1 MTSQAVVALKKI
13 HVQVEKVIQTME
25 GNHWES
31 ESLCEGWRVQEV
43 FAHMSSNMKEAINPT
58 PPPETPPEIEQE
70 PLKAE
75 EAMEALVAPRRNW
88 TAQELLDEYTEYFD
102 SWIGWM
108 SSLQEEPTASTMVPL
123 ADLGTYPL
131 HMMANAFAF
140 DHYCHLYI
148 DILAPEGPLV
158 IEAELG
164 TDDMIRPG
172 IEWMIAG
179 MPQMQAEELAA
190 VVTHPL
196 ELELTGP
203 GGGTWTVQPAGDD
216 GHITVP
222 PRANLG
228 ATATVTGT
236 AHDFVSWG
244 TKRSDWRSKCR
255 IDGDEVYATSVLDVI
270 NII

>member
-1 MTSQAVVALKKI
+1 MSSQAVEALKKI
-13 HVQVEKVIQTME
+13 HVQVEKVIQNMKDDD
-25 GNHWES
+25 WKR
-31 ESLCEGWRVQEV
+31 ESLCDGWRVQEV

-58 PPPETPPEIEQE
+58 PPPETGQE

-75 EAMEALVAPRRNW
+75 EAMEALVAPRRDW
-88 TAQELLDEYTEYFD
+88 TAQELLEEYAEYFD
-102 SWIGWM
+102 AWIEWM
-108 SSLQEEPTASTMVPL
+108 ASLQEEPTASTMVPL

-140 DHYCHLYI
+140 DHYCHLYV
-148 DILAPEGPLV
+148 DILAPEGPLA
-158 IEAELG
+158 IEADSGSDE
-164 TDDMIRPG
+164 MIRPG

-179 MPQMQAEELAA
+179 IPQMQPDELPA
-190 VVTHPL
+190 VISQPL

-203 GGGTWTVQPAGDD
+203 GGGTWTIQPAGEN
-216 GHITVP
+216 GLITIP

-228 ATATVTGT
+228 ASATVTST

-244 TKRSDWRSKCR
+244 TKRSDWRSSCA
-255 IDGDEVYATSVLDVI
+255 IDGDEVYASTVLDSL

>member
-1 MTSQAVVALKKI
+1 MSSQAVEALKKI
-13 HVQVEKVIQTME
+13 HVQVEAVIQKME
-25 GNHWES
+25 DDDWQR

-58 PPPETPPEIEQE
+58 PPPETEQE

-75 EAMEALVAPRRNW
+75 EAMEALVAPRREW
-88 TAQELLDEYTEYFD
+88 TAQDLLAEYNEYFD
-102 SWIGWM
+102 VWIEWM
-108 SSLQEEPTASTMVPL
+108 TSLQQEPTSSTMVPL

-140 DHYCHLYI
+140 DHYCHLYV
-148 DILAPEGPLV
+148 DILAPEGPLS
-158 IEAELG
+158 IKAEPG
-164 TDDMIRPG
+164 GDDMLRPG

-179 MPQMQAEELAA
+179 MPQMQADELAA
-190 VVTHPL
+190 VVTQPL

-203 GGGTWTVQPAGDD
+203 GGGTWTLIPATDD
-216 GHITVP
+216 GVIEVP

-228 ATATVTGT
+228 SVATVTST
-236 AHDFVSWG
+236 AHNFISWG
-244 TKRSDWRSKCR
+244 TKRSDWRKTCA
-255 IDGDEVYATSVLDVI
+255 IDGDDAYATQVLDTL

>member
-1 MTSQAVVALKKI
+1 MSSQAVEALKQI
-13 HVQVEKVIQTME
+13 HQQVEKVIHKME
-25 GNHWES
+25 ADHWKL

-58 PPPETPPEIEQE
+58 PPPETEQE

-75 EAMEALVAPRRNW
+75 EAMEALVAPRRDW
-88 TAQELLDEYTEYFD
+88 TAQELLDEYAQYLD
-102 SWIGWM
+102 SWVTWM
-108 SSLQEEPTASTMVPL
+108 ISLQEEPTASTMVPL

-148 DILAPEGPLV
+148 DILAPEGPLA
-158 IEAELG
+158 IEVESG

-179 MPQMQAEELAA
+179 MPQMQAEELAL
-190 VVTHPL
+190 VVTQPL

-203 GGGTWTVQPAGDD
+203 GGGTWTIQPAEDD
-216 GHITVP
+216 GLVTVP

-228 ATATVTGT
+228 ASATVSST
-236 AHDFVSWG
+236 AHDFISWG
-244 TKRSDWRSKCR
+244 TKRSDWRTSCS
-255 IDGDEVYATSVLDVI
+255 IDGDELYASTVLETL

>member
-1 MTSQAVVALKKI
+1 MTSQAVTALKKI
-13 HVQVEKVIQTME
+13 HLQVEKVIQTME
-25 GNHWES
+25 GDDWES

-43 FAHMSSNMKEAINPT
+43 FAHMSSNMKEAIDPT
-58 PPPETPPEIEQE
+58 PLDNPYQGPV
-70 PLKAE
+70 KAE
-75 EAMEALVAPRRNW
+75 EAMEALVTTRRNW
-88 TAQELLDEYTEYFD
+88 TAQELLDEYAEYFD
-102 SWIGWM
+102 SWIAWM

-123 ADLGTYPL
+123 SDLGTYPL

-140 DHYCHLYI
+140 DHYCHLYV
-148 DILAPEGPLV
+148 DILAPEGPLA
-158 IEAELG
+158 IEVESG

-179 MPQMQAEELAA
+179 MPQMQAEELASI
-190 VVTHPL
+190 VTQPL

-203 GGGTWTVQPAGDD
+203 GGGTWTVQPAGED
-216 GHITVP
+216 GLITVP

-228 ATATVTGT
+228 ATSTVTGT

-244 TKRSDWRSKCR
+244 TKRSDWRSSCR
-255 IDGDEVYATSVLDVI
+255 IDGDETYAASVLDAL

>member
-1 MTSQAVVALKKI
+1 MSSQAVEALKLI
-13 HVQVEKVIQTME
+13 HKQVEKVIQQIDDDD
-25 GNHWES
+25 WEKD
-31 ESLCEGWRVQEV
+31 SLCEGWRVQEV

-58 PPPETPPEIEQE
+58 PPPETEQE

-75 EAMEALVAPRRNW
+75 DAMEALVAPRREW
-88 TAQELLDEYTEYFD
+88 TAQELLDEYAQYFE
-102 SWIGWM
+102 SWIEWM
-108 SSLQEEPTASTMVPL
+108 TALQEEPTASTMVPL

-140 DHYCHLYI
+140 DHYCHLYV
-148 DILAPEGPLV
+148 DILAPEGPLT
-158 IEAELG
+158 IEVDPGNDE
-164 TDDMIRPG
+164 MIRPG

-179 MPQMQAEELAA
+179 MPQMQAQELAA
-190 VVTHPL
+190 AVTQPL
-196 ELELTGP
+196 EIELTGP

-216 GHITVP
+216 GLITVP

-228 ATATVTGT
+228 SSATVTST

-244 TKRSDWRSKCR
+244 TKRSDWRSTCS
-255 IDGDEVYATSVLDVI
+255 IDGDESYATTVLDTL